1 MHDYVWLLVP
11 KMSSFK
17 SKTSRK
23 GFMQIVNSASFAKVK
38 KKAAKA
44 GAKVAAKETW
54 ESTVNRVIPSL
65 PISMTSIFRGVSFP
79 YWYNSMVYPCPDSY
93 SWSLLNFGKLTK
105 MQEITS
111 SYSWLDPIL
120 AKKRNTSELWLLF
133 WLYILVSYIYTY
145 ISWWYI
151 HIIIIIITTVLLL
164 LLLLLLLY
172 IYPGDII
179 HTIYIYILQYISMI
193 SPWVARSLVA
203 LWNDAIFRCTGI
215 PVIRPQVLRGTS
227 LMVRCSVDA
236 HSIADSKWN
245 RDYPLVKLG
254 KNWGKT
260 GEKLGKPGKMM
271 GTTKKMMIY
280 PLVNIQKNMESHNV

>member
-1 MHDYVWLLVP
+1 MTMFGCWFPKWAASSQKPPGKDLCKLL
-11 KMSSFK
+11 
-17 SKTSRK
+17 TLLLSRK
-23 GFMQIVNSASFAKVK
+23 SK

-79 YWYNSMVYPCPDSY
+79 YWYNSMVHPCPDSY

-133 WLYILVSYIYTY
+133 WLYILVSYIYILLY
-145 ISWWYI
+145 IYI
-151 HIIIIIITTVLLL
+151 LYYI
-164 LLLLLLLY
+164 Y

-179 HTIYIYILQYISMI
+179 HTIYIYITIYIHDISM
-193 SPWVARSLVA
+193 S
-203 LWNDAIFRCTGI
+203 C
-215 PVIRPQVLRGTS
+215 
-227 LMVRCSVDA
+227 
-236 HSIADSKWN
+236 
-245 RDYPLVKLG
+245 
-254 KNWGKT
+254 
-260 GEKLGKPGKMM
+260 
-271 GTTKKMMIY
+271 
-280 PLVNIQKNMESHNV
+280 